1 MKVGI
6 NLDIKPKIMSK
17 LFFFISFLF
26 SISIFSQEEIEI
38 DFEKLNSKVTIL
50 INNHRKSLKLK
61 EFEKD
66 TFLLKAAE
74 DHSLYLKRI
83 GLLSHEQRD
92 IIKKKPRDRVFFYGG
107 KKFDL
112 IGENIL
118 FTSIKHENYSEKD
131 LEKLALSIFNQWKNS
146 PPHYKNIINKDYNS
160 ADLGFFIDEKR
171 NRIYATQVFGRKG
184 IEIPNQLS
192 ENAFGLKVKNQKCK
206 TIDLG
211 TKLHIGNSIQ
221 IEGENVILY
230 YHDKQEFQSIF
241 SNIKDGIAIDFVE
254 KEQMSCNKPNTFDVS
269 PIYDGVMSEPIYR
282 EELLKNNT
290 AQNEYK
296 LITKVGKVP
305 NHLIGKEIVANVILI
320 FDNCACEYV
329 VPLKV
334 NSKTINLFPLEPIIE
349 VTNDASLSNK
359 GIIYTEELLFEF
371 DKNKVK
377 SNNESYYKLYNKVH
391 STQIYSYSSV
401 EGNEILNKKLYND
414 RAAEIQKFAK
424 DSLGIKIKPSIIVAE
439 ENWEKCYIQLAME
452 NMEYLASKPKN
463 EIRKYINL
471 KNKDFETYLN
481 EQRVSKLVVNYYG
494 EIDKDSLLKEQNFEL
509 LYDLNLKTAIFDK
522 DYKRANLALS
532 KIYSLE
538 FSSCIFDEMVF
549 NEIKTNPKLVQN
561 ATAVIC
567 KNFNLDYFKTTQF
580 LKIWLEK
587 FDSLPKNAQLNLL
600 ILYCR
605 INSELLEKWDINFSK
620 LTNVIKPATV
630 ENKFITFKENKK
642 LQSNFDY
649 ILLYYSNHINDYKNI
664 NQYFDR
670 VYLSF
675 KSNIKTKEDRMN
687 LALFVNHWS
696 VYSYCIALLKSEMNK
711 PSFSKEEALLL
722 AQTAALFFEENNAKT
737 NQQVLNRVYQLN
749 KKEWCEWQKEN
760 FNLLRNEQIKS
771 DFCKK
776 CNNM

>member
-1 MKVGI
+1 
-6 NLDIKPKIMSK
+6 MSK
-17 LFFFISFLF
+17 FFLFVSFLF
-26 SISIFSQEEIEI
+26 SISIFSQKEVEI
-38 DFEKLNSKVTIL
+38 DFKKLNSKVSIL

-61 EFEKD
+61 EFDKD

-74 DHSLYLKRI
+74 DHSLYLKKL
-83 GLLSHEQRD
+83 GFLSHEQKD
-92 IIKKKPRDRVFFYGG
+92 VKKKNPSDRVNFYGG
-107 KKFDL
+107 KKFSGF
-112 IGENIL
+112 GENIL
-118 FTSIKHENYSEKD
+118 FTSIKQEKYSDKELD
-131 LEKLALSIFNQWKNS
+131 KLAQTIFNQWKNS
-146 PPHYKNIINKDYNS
+146 PPHYKNIINKDFDA
-160 ADLGFFIDEKR
+160 ADLGFFIDIKR
-171 NRIYATQVFGRKG
+171 NRIYATHVFGRKG

-206 TIDLG
+206 TIDFG

-230 YHDKQEFQSIF
+230 YHDKQEFETIF
-241 SNIKDGIAIDFVE
+241 SNPKDGIAIDFVE
-254 KEQMSCNKPNTFDVS
+254 KEQMSCNKPNTFDIS

-290 AQNEYK
+290 AQNKYK
-296 LITKVGKVP
+296 LITNVGKVP
-305 NHLIGKEIVANVILI
+305 SHLIGKEIVANVILI

-329 VPLKV
+329 VPLQIK
-334 NSKTINLFPLEPIIE
+334 SKTIDLFPLDPIIE
-349 VTNDASLSNK
+349 LTNDASLSNK
-359 GIIYTEELLFEF
+359 GIIYTEEILFEF

-377 SNNESYYKLYNKVH
+377 SNNESYYKLHHKVH

-401 EGNEILNKKLYND
+401 EGNEISNKKLHND
-414 RAAEIQKFAK
+414 RAAAIQKFAK

-494 EIDKDSLLKEQNFEL
+494 EIDKDSLLKAQNSEL
-509 LYDLNLKTAIFDK
+509 FYDLNLKTAIFDK
-522 DYKRANLALS
+522 NYKKANLALS

-600 ILYCR
+600 ILYSR

-620 LTNVIKPATV
+620 LTNVIKPVSV
-630 ENKFITFKENKK
+630 ENKFIAFKENKK

-664 NQYFDR
+664 NEYFDR

-722 AQTAALFFEENNAKT
+722 AQTAAIFFEENDAKT
-737 NQQVLNRVYQLN
+737 NQQVLNKVYQLN

>member
-1 MKVGI
+1 
-6 NLDIKPKIMSK
+6 MSK
-17 LFFFISFLF
+17 FFLFVSFLF
-26 SISIFSQEEIEI
+26 SISIFSQKEVEI
-38 DFEKLNSKVTIL
+38 DFKKLNSKVSIL

-61 EFEKD
+61 EFDKD

-74 DHSLYLKRI
+74 DHSLYLKKL
-83 GLLSHEQRD
+83 GFLSHEQKD
-92 IIKKKPRDRVFFYGG
+92 VKKKNPSDRVNFYGG
-107 KKFDL
+107 KKFSGF
-112 IGENIL
+112 GENIL
-118 FTSIKHENYSEKD
+118 FTSIKQEKYSDKELD
-131 LEKLALSIFNQWKNS
+131 KLAQTIFNQWKNS
-146 PPHYKNIINKDYNS
+146 PPHYKNIINKDFDA
-160 ADLGFFIDEKR
+160 ADLGFFIDIKR
-171 NRIYATQVFGRKG
+171 NRIYATHVFGRKG

-206 TIDLG
+206 TIDFG

-230 YHDKQEFQSIF
+230 YHDKQEFETIF
-241 SNIKDGIAIDFVE
+241 SNPKDGIAIDFVE
-254 KEQMSCNKPNTFDVS
+254 KEQMSCNKPNTFDIS

-290 AQNEYK
+290 AQNKYK
-296 LITKVGKVP
+296 LITNVGKVP
-305 NHLIGKEIVANVILI
+305 SHLIGKEIVANVILI

-329 VPLKV
+329 VPLQIK
-334 NSKTINLFPLEPIIE
+334 SKTIDLFPLDPIIE
-349 VTNDASLSNK
+349 LTNDASLSNK
-359 GIIYTEELLFEF
+359 GIIYTEEILFEF

-377 SNNESYYKLYNKVH
+377 SNNESYYKLHHKVH

-401 EGNEILNKKLYND
+401 EGNEISNKKLHND
-414 RAAEIQKFAK
+414 RAAAIQKFAK

-494 EIDKDSLLKEQNFEL
+494 EIDKDSLLKAQNSEL
-509 LYDLNLKTAIFDK
+509 FYDLNLKTAIFDK
-522 DYKRANLALS
+522 NYKKANLALS

-600 ILYCR
+600 ILYSR

-620 LTNVIKPATV
+620 LTNVIKPVSV

-664 NQYFDR
+664 NEYFDR

-722 AQTAALFFEENNAKT
+722 AQTAALFFEENDAKT
-737 NQQVLNRVYQLN
+737 NQQVLNKVYQLN